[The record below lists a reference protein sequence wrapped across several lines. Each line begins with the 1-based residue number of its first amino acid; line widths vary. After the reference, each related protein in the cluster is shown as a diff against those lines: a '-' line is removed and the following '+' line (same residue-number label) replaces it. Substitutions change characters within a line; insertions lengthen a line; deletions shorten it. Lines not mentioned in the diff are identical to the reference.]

1 MPPKGHG
8 PNRPGIAKLKQ
19 NTLAANPI
27 GDLALIFIE
36 PLLIDRIFH

>member
-1 MPPKGHG
+1 MPPKSHSSD
-8 PNRPGIAKLKQ
+8 RSGIAKLEQ

-36 PLLIDRIFH
+36 PLLVDRIFH